1 MRASARPSA
10 GQTALLLSK
19 IEDEEETGRA
29 IARKSEKSVALP
41 VDLVRAGIFPGAAMA
56 DLAESGHAIAEMMKT
71 PGVAPLKG

>member
-41 VDLVRAGIFPGAAMA
+41 CSERL
-56 DLAESGHAIAEMMKT
+56 
-71 PGVAPLKG
+71 PL

>member
-41 VDLVRAGIFPGAAMA
+41 DESSRHGELHKKFGAGSQSWNRFCW
-56 DLAESGHAIAEMMKT
+56 
-71 PGVAPLKG
+71 